1 MSIPFDSAI
10 SELSDLDSVSDA
22 EPNPEAESNE
32 TSPWTE
38 SFCDQ
43 IAPQAKRYAMSIVRR
58 WCVAEEIVQEAFC
71 RLMQSAKQRPISL
84 DANSKAMLFTTVRN
98 LAIDQLRKE
107 GRRRFETIE
116 TGQLVDSKN
125 CSNHSRLERLET
137 NVEEILQQMPTH
149 WSDALQLKI
158 NGGLSYTEISRV
170 LGATHAQVRTWIYRA
185 RQRLEQELNQR
196 GLLDDGDHSN
206 D

>member
-1 MSIPFDSAI
+1 MSTPFDSAI
-10 SELSDLDSVSDA
+10 SELSELDSVSDA

-38 SFCDQ
+38 GFCDQ
-43 IAPQAKRYAMSIVRR
+43 VAPQAKRYAMSIVRR

-71 RLMQSAKQRPISL
+71 RLMQAANRQRITV

-116 TGQLVDSKN
+116 TSQLAAPNYRSD
-125 CSNHSRLERLET
+125 HSRLEQLESG
-137 NVEEILQQMPTH
+137 VEEILQQMPTQ
-149 WSDALQLKI
+149 WSDALQLKV
-158 NGGLSYTEISRV
+158 NGGLSYAEITRV

-196 GLLDDGDHSN
+196 GLLEDGEHTN

>member
-43 IAPQAKRYAMSIVRR
+43 VAPQAKRYAMSIVRR

-71 RLMQSAKQRPISL
+71 RLMQPANRQRTAFH
-84 DANSKAMLFTTVRN
+84 ANSRALLFTTVRN
-98 LAIDQLRKE
+98 LAVDQLRKE
-107 GRRRFETIE
+107 GRRRFETLE
-116 TGQLVDSKN
+116 TGQLVDSRS
-125 CSNHSRLERLET
+125 CLDHSRLEQLET
-137 NVEEILQQMPTH
+137 GVEDILQQMPTR

-158 NGGLSYTEISRV
+158 NGGLSYTEITCV

-196 GLLDDGDHSN
+196 GLLDGGDHSN

>member
-43 IAPQAKRYAMSIVRR
+43 VAPPAKRYAMSIVRR

-71 RLMQSAKQRPISL
+71 RLMQTTNRQRITRH
-84 DANSKAMLFTTVRN
+84 ANSKALLFTTVRN
-98 LAIDQLRKE
+98 LAIDQLRKD

-125 CSNHSRLERLET
+125 CSDHSRLERLET
-137 NVEEILQQMPTH
+137 NVEEIMQQMPSQ

-158 NGGLSYTEISRV
+158 NGGLSYNEITRV

-196 GLLDDGDHSN
+196 GLLGDGDHTN